1 MTEPATRPHAD
12 AAPARPAS
20 DRTGTVAPIRPR
32 SAAGMSL
39 QEILDAQRSAF
50 LRDGIPDARTRID
63 RINRLSSLLLDNAD
77 EIAEALRDDFG
88 SRPRE
93 LSIATDVAGCMI
105 DLADQRRHVRTW
117 MATEKVAKP
126 AALMGFSQRIR
137 HDPLGVVG
145 IIGPWN
151 FPLQLTVV
159 PAGAAF
165 AAGNRVMM
173 RPSSVTAR
181 TTAVL
186 ARHAP
191 DYFSV
196 EELAVLTPE
205 HGGGSDFA
213 KLQVDHLFFT
223 GSPEV
228 GRSVAAEAGRNLV
241 PVTLELGGKNPVVV
255 DTDADIRAAAERI
268 ADAKLVN
275 SGQVCLCPDYA
286 FVPAAR
292 LEEFVDTV
300 IARWRTANPS
310 IADNDQYTATINEKN
325 YTRIVGLIDDAV
337 ARGATK
343 RQVIPPGESLP
354 DATSRKIPPTVLT
367 DVRSGSDIE
376 GDEVF
381 GPVLTVYP
389 YRDLSEAV
397 EYITA
402 HPHPLTMYWFGPD
415 NARYE
420 QLQSQ
425 TRSGSVNGNDFALNL
440 LSGALPFGGVGT
452 SGMGSYHGHFGF
464 ATFSHARAVTHSRM
478 PISFGRM
485 MSAPFT
491 ASDARTTNVQLSMWK
506 AITKRATKRNKR

>member
-1 MTEPATRPHAD
+1 MTEPATRPYTSPRQAGAD
-12 AAPARPAS
+12 RSA
-20 DRTGTVAPIRPR
+20 TVAPIRPR

-39 QEILDAQRSAF
+39 QEILDTQRAAF

-63 RINRLSSLLLDNAD
+63 RINRLASLLLDNAD
-77 EIAEALRDDFG
+77 EIAEALRVDFG

-93 LSIATDVAGCMI
+93 LSISTDVAGCMI
-105 DLADQRRHVRTW
+105 DLADQRRHVRKW
-117 MATEKVAKP
+117 MATEKVAK
-126 AALMGFSQRIR
+126 AASIAGFAQRIR

-151 FPLQLTVV
+151 FPLQLTIV
-159 PAGAAF
+159 PAGAAL

-186 ARHAP
+186 AAHAP

-205 HGGGSDFA
+205 HGGGADFA
-213 KLQVDHLFFT
+213 KLQLDHLFFT

-228 GRSVAAEAGRNLV
+228 GRSVAADAGKNLV

-255 DTDADIRAAAERI
+255 DVDADIPAAAARL

-286 FVPAAR
+286 FVPAHR
-292 LEEFVDTV
+292 LEEFVDAV
-300 IARWRTANPS
+300 VARWRTANPS
-310 IADNDQYTATINEKN
+310 IADNPQYTATINEKN

-337 ARGATK
+337 ARGADR

-354 DATSRKIPPTVLT
+354 DATTRKIPPTVLT
-367 DVRSGSDIE
+367 NVAPGSDIE
-376 GDEVF
+376 DDEVF

-389 YRDLSEAV
+389 YQDLSEAV
-397 EYITA
+397 DHITA
-402 HPHPLTMYWFGPD
+402 HPHPLTMYWYGPD
-415 NARYE
+415 NARYQ
-420 QLQSQ
+420 QLQDT

-440 LSGALPFGGVGT
+440 LSGSLPFGGVGN

-478 PISFGRM
+478 PISFGRL

-491 ASDARTTNVQLSMWK
+491 GSDRRSADGQLAMWR